1 MNLFLI
7 FCLIFC
13 IGSIHCNYS
22 YFEKDV
28 VKLVDFVDTIEWIDF
43 DELALDGGAKVKRS
57 RRQQQL
63 HLNSNSSAAY
73 AVKTHFKYLLLKS
86 KCTRKSNTFKISLDD
101 TSKTQSLLYT
111 SCNNGTWTFQLNNHF
126 GDILRIKS
134 HYPKGI
140 MVQKIGMGNV
150 TKDKTLGMLHEEG
163 KARIEEL
170 GEFSKQQ
177 VLVAVLGLRGS
188 GKSTIVSL
196 ISGNDEMF
204 RQGRTSTKTTTLGI
218 DISPVIPSN
227 EYIQA
232 VNYILQKNFTDSGSP
247 FPLVFTDSEGMGV
260 RGDSIDF
267 VSTVPPILFSNII
280 MWVTTDSLR
289 SDEELKKLDRYLNL
303 ASRIQD
309 DSGSLC
315 ADFKGGR
322 LIVVV
327 NKMQGDENDEELT
340 DELLEE
346 EFESESESATKR
358 DSIRKKLKNCFKSVQ
373 VIGFPYLSLPEE
385 DKYLKYV
392 NIRGKESGRFRQSL
406 TKLIS
411 LVLNEENEVKILA
424 GTIITPNVLT
434 NLYEIVLEKINSDA
448 KFLDNDLL
456 EAFFTVNVKQ
466 NLTNHEVLFHKHLT
480 EIERTKKTEAL
491 VEAVSFLVEENKNT
505 LRALVEESKNER
517 QRKIIM
523 TEWKIVETRLTESM
537 EKTLH
542 FGFNT
547 TLTEIHSLLIGL
559 LPICRYLPSQEHYC
573 MKSYF
578 SGRLFSS
585 SKLLSTLP
593 VEISEGIYSILET
606 IDKEKEEIFS
616 KCSKQ
621 RMSFAYTERDQAET
635 LLREGI
641 EIIQSVNSTTDID
654 QVFKTFVNSQGTIVK
669 RKQFDSYALITRCN
683 LNRSL
688 QIGHE
693 IIEYIKSSIG
703 NRLERLRNSLEF
715 KKLDTQF
722 DFNSLSP
729 KYLSDGKTTRVFD
742 LLCDLPAILSK
753 LPAHIEELRL
763 ICSNVTVYGFTTT
776 PLRKLSIET
785 GYLNI
790 SDKGSNISLKPP
802 APSKSTTGQTGQNGL
817 SGGVVSIKVHFEVNG
832 GVLSIEANGGDGG
845 KGGDGARGSQGV
857 DGKSGTLPS
866 KFSQKY
872 YYDAWKNDKLEK
884 KHEELTEIPD
894 RGLLGWL
901 CLTPLLVNNI
911 ICAAVPN
918 SKVYWNVITF
928 SKKIEHKSTNARP
941 GNKGLRGNPGGSGG
955 NGGEPGRLKL
965 DIPVRSWEHFTLLA
979 QGGKGGIGGKGGN
992 GGPGGRGGK
1001 IKVIE
1006 AEYERTWKQKERHKY
1021 KSGIRRLQDRVFILT
1036 RETYPWPGEIIT
1048 SSLHFKEKFTG
1059 REKNGEIGEIGEK
1072 GKDGSKNE
1080 VQSKAENVT
1089 IADSFLFPIFKEI
1102 ISFRLME
1109 KIEGRYKGER
1119 SIQKVIDSTENML
1132 VQAAKQKNELL
1143 NLRAQYTH
1151 QLIGK
1156 SLDSLI
1162 KTEMKLSEELMHDSK
1177 NKQHHLTEDIR
1188 KHKEKLSLVFDQ
1200 ITQFNSGSLKYIVDK
1215 FRDKLFA
1222 DSRSHLAQKTEEIR
1236 RKKVFNAAKILAN
1249 IVSFALA
1256 IFGIG
1261 NKNHE
1266 NTITG
1271 FLNLVNS
1278 THKFISDELKTSSN
1292 DIDQLFEDYFLL
1304 IEHNYNKTNQLI
1316 QKIKIFAND
1325 ISNIEIKNEI
1335 DLGVQLS
1342 DLMKVYTPVSF
1353 ATSEINNRFI
1363 RYEARQLVSR
1373 LKSVVFQASSELGA
1387 ENIAELDSLVSLI
1400 DMKVDLTEKVIEL
1413 TSKISDTQLVVDG
1426 FKRRKDMLHD
1436 TSAIVLDNMASAY
1449 KVLDTIAVNAMLNL
1463 FCIGKQIYSS
1473 LSNLINIAAYV
1484 QQSNQFL
1491 SKIQPFSPL
1500 SAPEEFRTVLEIL
1513 KDELNMGKI
1522 VHKGEITI
1530 LLNEMD
1536 FPYEFELLRTRRHAK
1551 FPIFDDKNGNIWIES
1566 VQAIL
1571 KNVSSDGEFYMTS
1584 IEHSGSVLFDFG
1596 DELRLEPAVFESVY
1610 SVPGPE
1616 WIIKPVSVYNNIE
1629 LINYPFSSY
1638 YKISI
1643 PENHTSINIVSNINI
1658 NMTTL
1663 HQIELIFKLWY
1674 KK

>member
-1 MNLFLI
+1 MTLFLT
-7 FCLIFC
+7 FCLIFW

-28 VKLVDFVDTIEWIDF
+28 VKLVDFVDTIDWIDF
-43 DELALDGGAKVKRS
+43 DELTLDGGAKVKRS

-63 HLNSNSSAAY
+63 HLTSNSSAAY
-73 AVKTHFKYLLLKS
+73 AVKSHFKYLLLKS

-101 TSKTQSLLYT
+101 TSKSQSLLYT

-126 GDILRIKS
+126 GDKLRIKS
-134 HYPKGI
+134 HYPKEI

-150 TKDKTLGMLHEEG
+150 TKDKTLGTLHEEG
-163 KARIEEL
+163 KARLEEL

-232 VNYILQKNFTDSGSP
+232 VNYALQNNFTDSGSP

-267 VSTVPPILFSNII
+267 VSTIPPLLFSNIN

-315 ADFKGGR
+315 TEFKSGR

-392 NIRGKESGRFRQSL
+392 NIRGKESDRFRQSL

-411 LVLNEENEVKILA
+411 LVLNEENEVKTLA
-424 GTIITPNVLT
+424 GTILTPNVLI
-434 NLYEIVLEKINSDA
+434 NLYKIVLEKINSDA
-448 KFLDNDLL
+448 EFLDNDLL
-456 EAFFTVNVKQ
+456 DVVFTANIKTKLSENETFIQ
-466 NLTNHEVLFHKHLT
+466 KRLT
-480 EIERTKKTEAL
+480 EIKGTKNTEAL
-491 VEAVSFLVEENKNT
+491 VEAISFLVEKNKNT
-505 LRALVEESKNER
+505 LRALVEEGKNER
-517 QRKIIM
+517 QRKMIM
-523 TEWKIVETRLTESM
+523 TEWKIVETRIMESM
-537 EKTLH
+537 ENSIYC
-542 FGFNT
+542 GFNI

-578 SGRLFSS
+578 SERLFSS

-593 VEISEGIYSILET
+593 VEISERTYSILET

-654 QVFKTFVNSQGTIVK
+654 QTFKTFANSQITIVK
-669 RKQFDSYALITRCN
+669 RKQFDFYSLVTQCN
-683 LNRSL
+683 FNQSL
-688 QIGHE
+688 QKGHE
-693 IIEYIKSSIG
+693 VIEYIKSTLG
-703 NRLERLRNSLEF
+703 NRLERLRNIFEF
-715 KKLDTQF
+715 KKLETQF
-722 DFNSLSP
+722 DFNSVSP
-729 KYLSDGKTTRVFD
+729 KYLSNDKTTRVFD
-742 LLCDLPAILSK
+742 LLCDLPYILSK
-753 LPAHIEELRL
+753 LTAHIEELRL
-763 ICSNVTVYGFTTT
+763 ICSNVTVYGYTSTS
-776 PLRKLSIET
+776 LRILSIET

-790 SDKGSNISLKPP
+790 HDKGSTISLTKPH
-802 APSKSTTGQTGQNGL
+802 APSKSKTGQTGQNGF
-817 SGGVVSIKVHFEVNG
+817 SGGVVLIKVHFAVNG
-832 GVLSIEANGGDGG
+832 GVMTIEANGGDGG
-845 KGGDGARGSQGV
+845 EGGDGATGSQGV
-857 DGKSGTLPS
+857 DGKNGTLPS

-872 YYDAWKNDKLEK
+872 YYDAWKNDKLGK
-884 KHEELTEIPD
+884 KKNEILTLIPD
-894 RGLLGWL
+894 PALGWL
-901 CLTPLLVNNI
+901 CLTPLVVNNI

-928 SKKIEHKSTNARP
+928 SKKIEQKSTNATP
-941 GNKGLRGNPGGSGG
+941 GKKGLRGNPGGSGG

-992 GGPGGRGGK
+992 GGPGGRGGSN
-1001 IKVIE
+1001 KVIKGV
-1006 AEYERTWKQKERHKY
+1006 YYRTWKQKERHKY
-1021 KSGIRRLQDRVFILT
+1021 KSGIRRLQDRVYKI
-1036 RETYPWPGEIIT
+1036 YPWPGEIIA
-1048 SSLHFKEKFTG
+1048 SSVDFEEEFTG
-1059 REKNGEIGEIGEK
+1059 REKDGEIGEIGKK
-1072 GKDGSKNE
+1072 GKDGSKNK
-1080 VQSKAENVT
+1080 VQSQVENLT

-1102 ISFRLME
+1102 ISFSLME

-1132 VQAAKQKNELL
+1132 VQASKQKNELW

-1177 NKQHHLTEDIR
+1177 NKQHFLTEDIR

-1222 DSRSHLAQKTEEIR
+1222 DSRSHLAQRTEETR
-1236 RKKVFNAAKILAN
+1236 GKKVFNAAKILAN

-1261 NKNHE
+1261 HQNHE
-1266 NTITG
+1266 NTKTG
-1271 FLNLVNS
+1271 FLDLVNS

-1387 ENIAELDSLVSLI
+1387 ENIPELDSLVSLI
-1400 DMKVDLTEKVIEL
+1400 DMKVDLTERVIEL

-1436 TSAIVLDNMASAY
+1436 TSAIVLDNMASAN

-1500 SAPEEFRTVLEIL
+1500 SVPEEFRTVLEIL